1 MKKKVRDVWV
11 ESLMGSVVHIFKNKY
26 RMLTHWRARSFVG
39 LSCNTRRMPY
49 DEAVAALR
57 SQIFVRCQDHCELC
71 GAFVT
76 ENGPDHKGD
85 LHERVWRGDG
95 GEISLENS
103 IFVCRRCHNKAHSG
117 RSPQFLKK

>member
-1 MKKKVRDVWV
+1 MKKVWV
-11 ESLMGSVVHIFKNKY
+11 ESNAQGLPIRIFTSKSVMFPLVTSISRGGGYTFQMERKAAISGI
-26 RMLTHWRARSFVG
+26 RAQV
-39 LSCNTRRMPY
+39 
-49 DEAVAALR
+49 
-57 SQIFVRCQDHCELC
+57 FVRCQDHCELC